1 MRSLL
6 AVLALALQLASTAV
20 AAERVFD
27 LTIAHCK
34 LTGGQD
40 TIRVQQGDNVVLR
53 WHSDRPLVLHLHGY
67 EIETRVAPGAVA
79 ETRFAARATGRFPIH
94 LHAGQARPEAVL
106 AYLEVYPE

>member
-1 MRSLL
+1 MRPLL
-6 AVLALALQLASTAV
+6 AALLLALPLMSI
-20 AAERVFD
+20 AAERAFD
-27 LTIAHCK
+27 LTIVHGR

-40 TIRVQQGDNVVLR
+40 TIRVQQGDTVVLR
-53 WHSDRPLVLHLHGY
+53 WHSDRAIVLHLHGY

-79 ETRFAARATGRFPIH
+79 ETRFTARATGRFPIH

>member
-1 MRSLL
+1 MRPLL
-6 AVLALALQLASTAV
+6 AALLLALPLMSTAI
-20 AAERVFD
+20 AAERAFD
-27 LTIAHCK
+27 LTIVHGR

-40 TIRVQQGDNVVLR
+40 TIRVQQGDTVVLR
-53 WHSDRPLVLHLHGY
+53 WHSDRAIVLHLHGY

-79 ETRFAARATGRFPIH
+79 ETRFAARAAGRFPIH